1 MNCRN
6 RKLVKVQIE
15 RKVPTNKHDLILSFD
30 RAKLWTKPSR
40 WKPPVIL
47 LFYLLPF
54 SLSAQLE
61 DSIVSFF
68 PLQSDD
74 SSILSQVYLD
84 DLYERVMQQLG
95 EDILLEQLCPIQN
108 LVDDLPNTNFRISTW
123 IQKSVEL
130 RRQGQL
136 DCSQRLL
143 VRLGKYARLESPA
156 AQVLVESHLAL
167 TAAEYQGDYVQAKGH
182 ALLAIELAESNQSE
196 LAWAYYAAGRVNHR
210 MAEYTLAYQQTEKA
224 LSLAREEENSAV
236 EARALGSLALINRDV
251 FFGETLEAIPFH
263 KAAVAIAREIRD
275 TAVLMNELLYMAA
288 NYGEASQSP
297 IYFKKIE
304 EVLSL
309 ADEFKEIR
317 IEEKLLINLG
327 AFLCAHGQFE
337 KAEQLFV
344 KALELALQL
353 DQKAS
358 INHLHFQLFE
368 VYLLSKQTD
377 KAYNILQDGI
387 QSGVLRG
394 EDIKQELY
402 AVERVR
408 GNNRAAL
415 EHLEA
420 AYNNVKEKYMDRNAM
435 MLSFWETQLKTK
447 ESQLAYEQQLELME
461 ASQAQRRLMSFLL
474 LTGGLFLLLAIYGV
488 YWQRQS
494 KRKLSVQ
501 KKQIEEQAEELQQ
514 LDILKSRFFTNIS
527 HELRTPLS
535 LILGPI
541 HSILKRGALDKKDEK
556 LLSMAAKNGG
566 QLNELVNEILDFSK
580 IESEKMELQESTV
593 NVYLFLQHLISR
605 FDYLI
610 EEGEIQFEFDYQ
622 GDKNEYLLI
631 DKNKLAKVINNLLS
645 NAFKFTPP
653 NGTIKLQVEEIGN
666 ALKLV
671 FNDTGRGIHAKDLP
685 HVFDRYYQAS
695 NATAMTGGTGI
706 GLSMS
711 YQYVKL
717 LGGEIWAESIL
728 GTGSTFFVQLP
739 KKVVTR
745 TADAIWDTEVST
757 GPSPAAQHV
766 APLQGQVA
774 RREILVVEDNA
785 DLRIYLS
792 QILSPSFQVKTVQN
806 GQEALSYLQ
815 ASKQHYPALVIS
827 DLMMPLMDGFELL
840 SKLRETSI
848 FSSLPFI
855 MLTARTDLQDKLKA
869 LRIGVDDYL
878 VKPFMEEELLAR
890 VDNLL
895 RRSRSSEPSKLSKNN
910 TEEEPL
916 IREGNIVRSNQDLAW
931 LEALEIILEK
941 HLGNFN
947 LTADFI
953 AGEMLMSR
961 TQLFRKVKKL
971 TGLTVNQ
978 YLQEMR
984 FQKARRLLETKA
996 QHSVKSVALTVGF
1009 KHIKNFSQR
1018 FKERFGRLP
1027 SSYL

>member
-1 MNCRN
+1 M
-6 RKLVKVQIE
+6 
-15 RKVPTNKHDLILSFD
+15 
-30 RAKLWTKPSR
+30 
-40 WKPPVIL
+40 L
-47 LFYLLPF
+47 LFSLLPLP
-54 SLSAQLE
+54 LSAQLE
-61 DSIVSFF
+61 DSLVSFF

-74 SSILSQVYLD
+74 SSTLSQAYLD

-95 EDILLEQLCPIQN
+95 EDILLEQLCPMQN
-108 LVDDLPNTNFRISTW
+108 LVDDLANTNFEISRW
-123 IQKSVEL
+123 IDRSIKL

-136 DCSQRLL
+136 DCSQALL
-143 VRLGKYARLESPA
+143 VRLSEYARVESPA
-156 AQVLVESHLAL
+156 AQVLVESYLAL
-167 TAAEYQGDYVQAKGH
+167 TAAEYQGDYEKAKRY
-182 ALLAIELAESNQSE
+182 ALLAIELAESSQSE

-210 MAEYTLAYQQTEKA
+210 MADYTQAYQQTERA
-224 LSLAREEENSAV
+224 LSLAREEGSLAV

-263 KAAVAIAREIRD
+263 KAAIAIAREIRD
-275 TAVLMNELLYMAA
+275 TAVLMNELLYMAT
-288 NYGEASQSP
+288 NYGEASQNP
-297 IYFKKIE
+297 IYFKKLE

-317 IEEKLLINLG
+317 IEEKLLISLG
-327 AFLCAHGQFE
+327 AFLSAHGQFE
-337 KAEQLFV
+337 KAEQLFL

-353 DQKAS
+353 DQKANIS
-358 INHLHFQLFE
+358 HLHFQLFE

-377 KAYNILQDGI
+377 KAYNILQDGM
-387 QSGVLRG
+387 QSGVLQG
-394 EDIKQELY
+394 EDIKEQLY
-402 AVERVR
+402 AVARVR
-408 GNNRAAL
+408 GNDRVAL
-415 EHLEA
+415 EHLEG
-420 AYNNVKEKYMDRNAM
+420 AYNSVKDKYMDRNAV

-447 ESQLAYEQQLELME
+447 ESQLAYEKQQELVE
-461 ASQAQRRLMSFLL
+461 AGQAQRRLMFYLL
-474 LTGGLFLLLAIYGV
+474 LTVGLFLLLAIYGV
-488 YWQRQS
+488 YSQRQS

-501 KKQIEEQAEELQQ
+501 KQQIEQQAEALQQ

-541 HSILKRGALDKKDEK
+541 HSILKRGALDEKDER
-556 LLSMAAKNGG
+556 LLAMAAKNGG

-580 IESEKMELQESTV
+580 IESQKIELQESRV
-593 NVYLFLQHLISR
+593 HVYLFLQDLISR

-610 EEGEIQFEFDYQ
+610 EESEIQFEFDYR
-622 GDKNEYLLI
+622 GDKNEHLLI

-645 NAFKFTPP
+645 NAFKFTPTR
-653 NGTIKLQVEEIGN
+653 GTIKLQVEDKDK
-666 ALKLV
+666 ALRLV
-671 FNDTGRGIHAKDLP
+671 LNDTGRGIHAEDLP
-685 HVFDRYYQAS
+685 HIFDRYYQAS
-695 NATAMTGGTGI
+695 NAAALTGGTGI

-717 LGGEIWAESIL
+717 LGGEIWAESKL
-728 GTGSTFFVQLP
+728 GIGSTFFVQLP
-739 KKVVTR
+739 KKIVTP
-745 TADAIWDTEVST
+745 TVDAIWDTEVST
-757 GPSPAAQHV
+757 GPSPGEQYV
-766 APLQGQVA
+766 APLLGEGV
-774 RREILVVEDNA
+774 RSEILVVEDNA

-806 GQEALSYLQ
+806 GQEALNYLQ
-815 ASKQHYPALVIS
+815 SSKQHHPAMVIS
-827 DLMMPLMDGFELL
+827 DLMMPLMDGFDLL
-840 SKLRETSI
+840 RKLRETSS

-855 MLTARTDLQDKLKA
+855 MLTARTDFQDKLKA

-895 RRSRSSEPSKLSKNN
+895 RRTAPPGLSINN
-910 TEEEPL
+910 TQEEPL
-916 IREGNIVRSNQDLAW
+916 IGEGNVARSKQDLVW
-931 LEALEIILEK
+931 LEALESILEK

>member
-1 MNCRN
+1 M
-6 RKLVKVQIE
+6 
-15 RKVPTNKHDLILSFD
+15 ILSFD

-40 WKPPVIL
+40 WKTPVIL
-47 LFYLLPF
+47 LFSLLPL

-74 SSILSQVYLD
+74 PSILSQAYLD

-95 EDILLEQLCPIQN
+95 ENILLEQLCPIQN
-108 LVDDLPNTNFRISTW
+108 LVDDLPSTNFQISTW

-167 TAAEYQGDYVQAKGH
+167 TVAEYQGDYVQAKGH
-182 ALLAIELAESNQSE
+182 ALLAIKLAESNQTE

-210 MAEYTLAYQQTEKA
+210 MANYTLAYQQTEKA
-224 LSLAREEENSAV
+224 LSLAREEENPAV

-297 IYFKKIE
+297 IYFKNIE

-309 ADEFKEIR
+309 SDEFKEIR
-317 IEEKLLINLG
+317 IEEKTLISLG

-358 INHLHFQLFE
+358 ISHLHFQLFE

-408 GNNRAAL
+408 GNDRAAL
-415 EHLEA
+415 EYLEA
-420 AYNNVKEKYMDRNAM
+420 AYNSVKEKYMDRNAM

-447 ESQLAYEQQLELME
+447 ESQLAYEQQQELVE
-461 ASQAQRRLMSFLL
+461 AGQAQRRLMSFLL

-488 YWQRQS
+488 YYQRQS

-501 KKQIEEQAEELQQ
+501 KKQIEQQAEELQQ
-514 LDILKSRFFTNIS
+514 LDKLKSRFFTNIS

-541 HSILKRGALDKKDEK
+541 HSILKRGALDKEDER

-580 IESEKMELQESTV
+580 IESQKMELQESTV
-593 NVYLFLQHLISR
+593 NLYMFLQHLISR

-622 GDKNEYLLI
+622 GDKNEHLLI
-631 DKNKLAKVINNLLS
+631 DKNKLAKVVNNLLS

-653 NGTIKLQVEEIGN
+653 KGTIKLQVEEIDNN

-671 FNDTGRGIHAKDLP
+671 LNDTGRGIHAEDLP
-685 HVFDRYYQAS
+685 LVFDRYYQAS

-717 LGGEIWAESIL
+717 LGGEIWAESTL

-757 GPSPAAQHV
+757 GPSPAAQSV
-766 APLQGQVA
+766 APLRGQVA
-774 RREILVVEDNA
+774 RREILIVEDNA

-806 GQEALSYLQ
+806 GQEALNYLQ
-815 ASKQHYPALVIS
+815 SSKQQHPALVIS
-827 DLMMPLMDGFELL
+827 DLMMPLMDGFDLL

-895 RRSRSSEPSKLSKNN
+895 RRSLSPEPPPLSKNN

-916 IREGNIVRSNQDLAW
+916 IGEGNVVRSNQDLAW
-931 LEALEIILEK
+931 LAALETTLEK

-978 YLQEMR
+978 YVQEMR